1 VGKRIVREIE
11 IPQLLLVP
19 GPKILKAKV
28 SGGRLVGWDLRG
40 NGGNG
45 DGSFLAEG
53 K

>member
-1 VGKRIVREIE
+1 
-11 IPQLLLVP
+11 LVP

-28 SGGRLVGWDLRG
+28 SGGGRLVGWDLRG

-45 DGSFLAEG
+45 DGLFLAEG